1 VLIEMSRKRMK
12 RDINIMHS
20 IQGVGDKTASNFLIE
35 MGGDISMNVRVKSL
49 PWRDSIRPFTHPGN
63 MTEKAG

>member
-12 RDINIMHS
+12 RDINIMPS

-35 MGGDISMNVRVKSL
+35 MGGDIRMNVRVKSL

>member
-12 RDINIMHS
+12 RDINIMPS

-35 MGGDISMNVRVKSL
+35 MGCDIRMNVRVKSL

>member
-1 VLIEMSRKRMK
+1 MP
-12 RDINIMHS
+12 S

-35 MGGDISMNVRVKSL
+35 MGGDIRMNVRVKSL